1 MKEEEL
7 SIQWQKI
14 GMRIL
19 MDKNASRSEVDS
31 AIIGVRGSNNEWL
44 KEQLELKRQT
54 AWKAKNVKDN

>member
-1 MKEEEL
+1 
-7 SIQWQKI
+7 
-14 GMRIL
+14 

>member
-7 SIQWQKI
+7 SMQWQKI

-19 MDKNASRSEVDS
+19 MDKKASRSEVDS
-31 AIIGVRGSNNEWL
+31 AIIGVRGSNNQWL

-54 AWKAKNVKDN
+54 AWKARNVKDN

>member
-1 MKEEEL
+1 MKESEL
-7 SIQWQKI
+7 SMEWQKI

-19 MDKNASRSEVDS
+19 MDKKASRSEVDS

-44 KEQLELKRQT
+44 KEQLAIKRTT

>member
-1 MKEEEL
+1 MKESEL
-7 SIQWQKI
+7 SMEWQKI

-19 MDKNASRSEVDS
+19 MDKKASRSEVDS

-44 KEQLELKRQT
+44 KEQLEVKKAK

>member
-7 SIQWQKI
+7 SMQWQKI

-19 MDKNASRSEVDS
+19 MDKKASRSEVDS
-31 AIIGVRGSNNEWL
+31 AIIGVRGSNNQWL
-44 KEQLELKRQT
+44 KEPLELKRQT

>member
-7 SIQWQKI
+7 SMQWQKI

>member
-7 SIQWQKI
+7 SMQWQKI

-19 MDKNASRSEVDS
+19 MDKNASRSEVES
-31 AIIGVRGSNNEWL
+31 AIIGVHGSNNEWL
-44 KEQLELKRQT
+44 KEQLKVKRQT

>member
-7 SIQWQKI
+7 SMQWQKI

-19 MDKNASRSEVDS
+19 MDKKASRSEVDT

-44 KEQLELKRQT
+44 KDQLELKRQT

>member
-7 SIQWQKI
+7 SMQWQKI

-19 MDKNASRSEVDS
+19 MDKNSSRSEVDS
-31 AIIGVRGSNNEWL
+31 AIIGVRGSNNQWL

-54 AWKAKNVKDN
+54 AWKARNVKDN